1 MRTLS
6 FLVFFFFFISSQVFA
21 SANSVNRLGGWKTIV
36 DTQDPNVQ
44 KVAKFA
50 VSEYAKQQ
58 GQSFELVDVVA
69 AQRQVVAGF
78 NYRLLLE
85 AKASTGKV
93 SKYGVLVDES
103 LKGDLKL
110 VAFEPV
116 RPSASTNDKTKE
128 GRWET
133 IINPQD
139 PEARKVAEFAVSEY
153 GKQQGAS
160 FELVDIF
167 AARRNVVAGLIKY
180 QLVLDVRTPSKSVS
194 RTANPRASPGLSIK
208 WHRPTPFLPPFPT
221 DQMAVDQAATKPA
234 GGDPPAV
241 KGSETSV
248 SPSPSPATRYSS
260 RYLHFWPPSQRT
272 RDAVIH
278 RLINILSTPSSLS
291 KRYGVVPQE
300 EASSTVRLIE
310 EEAFGAASAAG
321 GGLVASV
328 DDEEEV
334 LQIYSKEVGDRM
346 IKFVKERAASGS
358 SLSAD
363 GEGASSIPAPGDSS
377 HSDANAVTEASSLKS
392 ESPQA

>member
-6 FLVFFFFFISSQVFA
+6 FFFFFFISSQVFA
-21 SANSVNRLGGWKTIV
+21 SAKSVNRLGGWKTIV

-85 AKASTGKV
+85 AKTSTGKV

-116 RPSASTNDKTKE
+116 RPSASANDFSTHKTNE

-133 IINPQD
+133 IINLQD
-139 PEARKVAEFAVSEY
+139 PEVRKVAEFAVSEY

-194 RTANPRASPGLSIK
+194 RFGVLVNESSK
-208 WHRPTPFLPPFPT
+208 
-221 DQMAVDQAATKPA
+221 
-234 GGDPPAV
+234 GDLV
-241 KGSETSV
+241 LV
-248 SPSPSPATRYSS
+248 SFEKT
-260 RYLHFWPPSQRT
+260 
-272 RDAVIH
+272 
-278 RLINILSTPSSLS
+278 N
-291 KRYGVVPQE
+291 
-300 EASSTVRLIE
+300 
-310 EEAFGAASAAG
+310 
-321 GGLVASV
+321 
-328 DDEEEV
+328 
-334 LQIYSKEVGDRM
+334 
-346 IKFVKERAASGS
+346 
-358 SLSAD
+358 
-363 GEGASSIPAPGDSS
+363 
-377 HSDANAVTEASSLKS
+377 
-392 ESPQA
+392 